1 MYTGKIK
8 YVHIMRL
15 WGIKDIKTVFDP
27 NVNIFI
33 GANGSNKTV
42 FLNLIEAAL
51 TVDIKTLVEIDF
63 SKIEMIIDAESNH
76 LEITKESKEGKI
88 SVEYKFGNDDKLDV
102 YVIEPDYLRV
112 RRYGRYD
119 RPDIFLV
126 RKKLMSMINISWL
139 SINRGNLYYNELDSR
154 EIVERFKNMVDVKI
168 EELVKSLGMYQLQL
182 ESEANTISNDFK
194 KEVMSMM
201 LFDEKE
207 DNLTPDLFEKFNHRN
222 TSDLR
227 IQLFKAFNALGIAR
241 DRKEA
246 IELHIKKVEE
256 LINNISKNKIEFS
269 DAFVLA
275 LMRRTF
281 SIVEISQKHEAQ
293 TKELFLPID
302 NFWKCLKRFMPD
314 KEFAYDKERGEMT
327 VTLKEKN
334 RKDIPL
340 SLSSLSS
347 GEKQLLILLTEA
359 LLQRERNYLF
369 IADEPELSL
378 HVKWQ
383 KMILPEMLKINP
395 NAQIIVATHS
405 PEVASNYPDK
415 IINMST
421 ISSYNE

>member
-1 MYTGKIK
+1 MYTGKLK
-8 YVHIMRL
+8 HVHISGL
-15 WGIKDIKTVFDP
+15 WGTKEIETSFDP

-51 TVDIKTLVEIDF
+51 MVDIKTLVEIDF
-63 SKIEMIIDAESNH
+63 SRIEMIIDAEFYQ
-76 LEITKESKEGKI
+76 LEISKCNDDGKI
-88 SVEYKFGNDDKLDV
+88 IVVYKLGNEEKLDEIK
-102 YVIEPDYLRV
+102 IETDSFRL

-119 RPDIFLV
+119 SPAIFVV
-126 RKKLMSMINISWL
+126 RKKLMTMVNISWL

-168 EELVKSLGMYQLQL
+168 EELMKSLGMYQLQL
-182 ESEANTISNDFK
+182 ESDANKISNDFK

-201 LFDEKE
+201 LYDEKE
-207 DNLTPDLFEKFNHRN
+207 DNITPELLYKFRLGDINDLK
-222 TSDLR
+222 
-227 IQLFKAFNALGIAR
+227 IQLYKAFSTLGIAK
-241 DRKEA
+241 DSKDA
-246 IELHIKKVEE
+246 IDLHIKKVGE
-256 LINNISKNKIEFS
+256 LIENVSHNKIEFK

-281 SIVEISQKHEAQ
+281 SIVDISQKHEAQ
-293 TKELFLPID
+293 TKNLYLPIE
-302 NFWKCLKRFMPD
+302 NFWKCLKRFMPN
-314 KEFAYDKERGEMT
+314 KEFSFDNEIGELS
-327 VTLKEKN
+327 VTLKEIN
-334 RKDIPL
+334 HKDIPL

-383 KMILPEMLKINP
+383 KMILPEMLKLNP

-415 IINMST
+415 IINMSK